1 MREKD
6 KKCPECNATVKE
18 TFNFCPKCG
27 SKIETVCHRCWV
39 KKQDSYSCGE
49 TNCPGYDL
57 FKTEKIKVSKDL
69 EQIHTQ
75 SQ

>member
-1 MREKD
+1 MD

-18 TFNFCPKCG
+18 TFNFCPKVEVR
-27 SKIETVCHRCWV
+27 SKQYAIGDWV

-69 EQIHTQ
+69 EHIHTQ

>member
-1 MREKD
+1 MD
-6 KKCPECNATVKE
+6 KKCPECKATVKE

-39 KKQDSYSCGE
+39 KKQDSYICGE

-57 FKTEKIKVSKDL
+57 FNIEKIKVLNDL
-69 EQIHTQ
+69 EHIHTQ